1 MIIGLVGLIGSGK
14 DTVADYLVQHHGFR
28 RDSFA
33 APLKDAVASVFGW
46 DRTMLEGLTKE
57 SRAWREQKD
66 EWWSQRLGRDITPRL
81 MLQEWGTEVC
91 RNGFHADIWVASMEN
106 RLRQTKANI
115 VVSDVRFPNEI
126 WAIKQAGGF
135 VLQVDRGA
143 KPDWWDNAVAWNRSD
158 HYGSTPP
165 KSWGL
170 PHASEWSWAGN
181 HFIDE
186 VMDNH
191 GTLEELYYTVGRT
204 IDTLTRF
211 NYNDVLH
218 KELEQH
224 ENQ

>member
-46 DRTMLEGLTKE
+46 DRLLLEGLTKE

-91 RNGFHADIWVASMEN
+91 RQGFHEDIWVASMEN
-106 RLRQTKANI
+106 RLRQTDSNI
-115 VVSDVRFPNEI
+115 VISDVRFPNEI
-126 WAIKQAGGF
+126 WAIKQAGGCIIH
-135 VLQVDRGA
+135 VKRGEF
-143 KPDWWDNAVAWNRSD
+143 PEWWDAAVAYNRSD
-158 HYGSTPP
+158 KEPSKAGGIIKT
-165 KSWGL
+165 L
-170 PHASEWSWAGN
+170 PHASEWSWVGSLW
-181 HFIDE
+181 IDA
-186 VMDNH
+186 DIANN

-211 NYNDVLH
+211 NYNDVLN
-218 KELEQH
+218 KETVN
-224 ENQ
+224 EN